1 MAANISKRDLLQQ
14 LAKHTLTKLASS
26 HELPVRS
33 NASVATLVE
42 AIVAKRGIKLDAILP
57 LLKLSEL
64 KASCSLIKQSSKGN
78 KQDLIE
84 RLISYT
90 PKAQPRSDV
99 KVSATKKQAAKPIKK
114 KLVYKQ
120 DQPLMGEEKLT
131 LSQLEQY
138 LSKAAWILKGPVDAS
153 DFKVYIFPL
162 LFFKRISDVYD
173 EEYQTALD
181 ESDGDIEYAAMPE
194 MHRFEIPE
202 GCHWKDV
209 RETTTNVGQAIEK
222 ALRGIEQANQEYLY
236 GIFGDTQWSNKNK
249 LTDKLLID
257 LVEHFSRYILG
268 RNNANP
274 DMLGNA
280 YEYLIKHFADLTNKK
295 AGEFYTPRSVVHLL
309 GLLLDPHEGES
320 IYDPACGTGGM
331 LLECVDHLKHNDEDY
346 RTLKL
351 FGQEKNLTSSTI
363 ARMNMFLHGIE
374 DFDIQRGDTLRQ
386 PAFFEADGLK
396 TFDCVI
402 ANPPFSLKD
411 WGAENWANDP
421 FGRNIAGVPPK
432 GNGDMAWVQH
442 MVKSMN
448 SNGRMTVV
456 LPHGALFRK
465 GAEGKIREELLAQDI
480 LEAVIGLGPNVFYG
494 TQLAACVL
502 VFKQNKEPKKKGKV
516 LFIDASDQIRVGR
529 AQNHLESKH
538 IQQIYDWFDG
548 YKNVEN
554 YVKVAS
560 KKELK
565 ENDFNLN
572 IPLYVEKIIED
583 NLPSV
588 KEAMADLKQAWEASL
603 EAEEK
608 FKKVLKGFL

>member
-1 MAANISKRDLLQQ
+1 MQ
-14 LAKHTLTKLASS
+14 
-26 HELPVRS
+26 
-33 NASVATLVE
+33 
-42 AIVAKRGIKLDAILP
+42 
-57 LLKLSEL
+57 
-64 KASCSLIKQSSKGN
+64 
-78 KQDLIE
+78 
-84 RLISYT
+84 
-90 PKAQPRSDV
+90 
-99 KVSATKKQAAKPIKK
+99 
-114 KLVYKQ
+114 
-120 DQPLMGEEKLT
+120 EKLT

-173 EEYQTALD
+173 EEFQIALEESEGD
-181 ESDGDIEYAAMPE
+181 EEYATLPE
-194 MHRFEIPE
+194 FHRFEIPAA
-202 GCHWKDV
+202 CHWKDV
-209 RETTTNVGQAIEK
+209 RETTSNVGLAIEN
-222 ALRGIEQANQEYLY
+222 ALRGIEQANQEFLY
-236 GIFGDTQWSNKNK
+236 GIFGDAQWSNKNK
-249 LTDKLLID
+249 LSDRLLID
-257 LVEHFSRYILG
+257 LIEHFSQYDLS
-268 RNNANP
+268 NSNV
-274 DMLGNA
+274 DSDLLGNS

-309 GLLLDPHEGES
+309 GMILDPHEGET

-331 LLECVDHLKHNDEDY
+331 LLECVDHLKDNQEDF

-351 FGQEKNLTSSTI
+351 FGQEKNLTSSSI

-374 DFDIQRGDTLRQ
+374 DFQIYRGDTLRN

-421 FGRNIAGVPPK
+421 YGRNIAGVPPK

-442 MVKSMN
+442 MIKSMN
-448 SNGRMTVV
+448 STGRMTVV

-465 GAEGKIREELLAQDI
+465 GAEGRIRKALLEQDL
-480 LEAVIGLGPNVFYG
+480 LEAVIGLGSNIFYG
-494 TQLAACVL
+494 TSLAACVM
-502 VFKQNKEPKKKGKV
+502 VFKQNKEANKKNKV
-516 LFIDASDQIRVGR
+516 LFIDASDQVRVGR
-529 AQNHLESKH
+529 AQNYLEPAH
-538 IQQIYDWFDG
+538 VTQIYEWF
-548 YKNVEN
+548 KNYQDIEN

-560 KKELK
+560 KADLE

-588 KEAMADLKQAWEASL
+588 EEALADLKTAWKESL
-603 EAEEK
+603 KAEER
-608 FKKVLKGFL
+608 FKQILGNFLSK

>member
-1 MAANISKRDLLQQ
+1 M
-14 LAKHTLTKLASS
+14 T
-26 HELPVRS
+26 
-33 NASVATLVE
+33 
-42 AIVAKRGIKLDAILP
+42 
-57 LLKLSEL
+57 
-64 KASCSLIKQSSKGN
+64 
-78 KQDLIE
+78 
-84 RLISYT
+84 
-90 PKAQPRSDV
+90 
-99 KVSATKKQAAKPIKK
+99 
-114 KLVYKQ
+114 
-120 DQPLMGEEKLT
+120 EKLT

-173 EEYQTALD
+173 EEFQNALE
-181 ESDGDIEYAAMPE
+181 ESDGDMDYASLPE
-194 MHRFEIPE
+194 FHRFEIPK
-202 GCHWKDV
+202 GCHWNDV
-209 RETTTNVGQAIEK
+209 REKTSNVGLAIEK

-236 GIFGDTQWSNKNK
+236 GIFGDAQWSNKNK
-249 LTDKLLID
+249 LSDRLLVD
-257 LVEHFSRYILG
+257 LVEHFSQHALS
-268 RNNANP
+268 NSFV
-274 DMLGNA
+274 DSDLLGNA

-309 GLLLDPHEGES
+309 GLILDPHEGET

-331 LLECVDHLKHNDEDY
+331 LLECVDHLKENEEDY

-351 FGQEKNLTSSTI
+351 FGQEKNLTSSSI

-374 DFDIQRGDTLRQ
+374 DFQIFRGDTLRN

-432 GNGDMAWVQH
+432 GNADMAWVQH
-442 MVKSMN
+442 MIKSMN
-448 SNGRMTVV
+448 STGRMTVV

-465 GAEGKIREELLAQDI
+465 GAEGKIRKALLEQDL
-480 LEAVIGLGPNVFYG
+480 LEAVIGLGPNIFYG
-494 TQLAACVL
+494 TQLAACIL
-502 VFKQNKEPKKKGKV
+502 VFKQLKEEDKRNKV
-516 LFIDASDQIRVGR
+516 LFIDASEQIKIGR
-529 AQNHLESKH
+529 AQNNLEKENVD
-538 IQQIYDWFDG
+538 QIFSWYTNYQD
-548 YKNVEN
+548 VEN
-554 YVKVAS
+554 YVKLSSFDEIA
-560 KKELK
+560 

-588 KEAMADLKQAWEASL
+588 EEALSDLKIAWQKSL

-608 FKKVLKGFL
+608 FKQILKNFYSHEL